1 MAPVRR
7 SLPIALL
14 SALWLLAAWPIALWL
29 LAHNSPLAAVRLA
42 QGAQA
47 TAASVAFSGAV
58 FVLVFL
64 FAWPP
69 FPAAIRLGVARMRAV
84 LTADRATLMRNLA
97 ELRHI
102 ETPARH
108 LEIGRLA
115 LQIGEDRLAAVHL
128 QRAHDLEPGHL
139 GTLYAIAQLQL
150 RLRQPEAAR
159 AVLMQVVEQ
168 DPAHA
173 FGEAMLLLGRTT
185 FTLGD
190 RAQGLAWLQ
199 RHEREH
205 GGNRK
210 SHCWL
215 AEALLAAGDTAGA
228 RAAWQTA
235 AAPSK
240 QRLTAE
246 ENWYRAKA
254 KVTLWRLRGRA

>member
-1 MAPVRR
+1 MRVVRR
-7 SLPIALL
+7 SLSIASL
-14 SALWLLAAWPIALWL
+14 SALWLLALWPVVLWST
-29 LAHNSPLAAVRLA
+29 AQTSPLSAVHLA
-42 QGAQA
+42 QGVGA
-47 TAASVAFSGAV
+47 TAASVATWSLGILGV
-58 FVLVFL
+58 CLLV
-64 FAWPP
+64 WPP
-69 FPAAIRLGVARMRAV
+69 FPAAIRLGVARVRAV
-84 LTADRATLMRNLA
+84 LTADRGTMMRNLA

-108 LEIGRLA
+108 WEIGRLA

-128 QRAHDLEPGHL
+128 QRAHDLEPGHI

-150 RLRQPEAAR
+150 RLRQPQAAR
-159 AVLMQVVEQ
+159 AVLTQVVEQ
-168 DPAHA
+168 DPGHA

-185 FTLGD
+185 WELGEH
-190 RAQGLAWLQ
+190 AQGLAWLQ
-199 RHEREH
+199 RHQREH

-240 QRLTAE
+240 QRHTAE

-254 KVTLWRLRGRA
+254 KVTLWRKGGRA